1 MANNYISVFG
11 QNTQSTDILNPIGQP
26 GKYYRYSDVQWSGT
40 STVRTNGA
48 GFQSTASSIQYNTAL
63 RQASFISTLMAEI
76 IVQRY
81 GALLDDVHINMS
93 TETEA
98 NKSMTQKISYIASTL
113 SGNSNNWLLANE
125 VYTAAIRNGAVTL
138 SKVDLTTLRTEFAS
152 LTTPCT
158 FNSTVTFAQSVTF
171 NNKATFSD
179 ASFNKPPVLS
189 ADANSVLW
197 KGILTNDRTISIKQN
212 ASQTSDISVTLP
224 SKAGTLALTTDKVS
238 SAKNADN
245 AGHAST
251 AAEADVAYSIFI
263 EKYTPYQRINDTQIN
278 ITTPLKYNTL
288 YVLNYSIKFTGTSA
302 GSTITKTACKT
313 CTFRLPQN
321 YSISSSNIFYIDTFT
336 ANPLGRWVELC
347 EIYLL
352 YANSVWSLMLEPT
365 TLETDSNYSS
375 RAATFGDESALLM
388 SLGTVGR
395 TSN

>member
-48 GFQSTASSIQYNTAL
+48 GFQSAASSIQYNTAL

-81 GALLDDVHINMS
+81 GALLDNVHINMS

-98 NKSMTQKISYIASTL
+98 DKSMTKKISYIASVL

-171 NNKATFSD
+171 N
-179 ASFNKPPVLS
+179 KPPVLS
-189 ADANSVLW
+189 ADANSILW

-212 ASQTSDISVTLP
+212 TAQTSDISVTLP
-224 SKAGTLALTTDKVS
+224 SKAGTLALLTDKVS
-238 SAKNADN
+238 SATNADN
-245 AGHAST
+245 AQHAST

-263 EKYTPYQRINDTQIN
+263 EKYTQSSANTNQIGLGN
-278 ITTPLKYNTL
+278 LATNTAYMLTYN
-288 YVLNYSIKFTGTSA
+288 VQISQ
-302 GSTITKTACKT
+302 GSVTKDITKTCI
-313 CTFRLPQN
+313 FRIPANGMPINSGLYIIDSFIYYASQVTYAN
-321 YSISSSNIFYIDTFT
+321 YFLTLYFNNGLYFVSPT
-336 ANPLGRWVELC
+336 ANKLNGETPTIKFGQYGAQLIKLGV
-347 EIYLL
+347 I
-352 YANSVWSLMLEPT
+352 
-365 TLETDSNYSS
+365 
-375 RAATFGDESALLM
+375 
-388 SLGTVGR
+388 GR
-395 TSN
+395 TELV

>member
-26 GKYYRYSDVQWSGT
+26 GKYYRYSDVQWSET

-81 GALLDDVHINMS
+81 GALLDNVHINMS

-158 FNSTVTFAQSVTF
+158 FNSTVTFTQSVTF

-179 ASFNKPPVLS
+179 TSFNKPPVLS
-189 ADANSVLW
+189 ADANSILW

-212 ASQTSDISVTLP
+212 VAQTSDISVTLP
-224 SKAGTLALTTDKVS
+224 SKTGTLALLTDKVS
-238 SAKNADN
+238 SATNADN

-263 EKYTPYQRINDTQIN
+263 EKYTQSSANTNQIGLGN
-278 ITTPLKYNTL
+278 LATNTAYMLTYN
-288 YVLNYSIKFTGTSA
+288 VQISQ
-302 GSTITKTACKT
+302 GSVTKDITKTCI
-313 CTFRLPQN
+313 FRIPANGMPINSGLYIIDSFIYWVSQGTYAN
-321 YSISSSNIFYIDTFT
+321 YYLTLGFNNGLYFVSTT
-336 ANPLGRWVELC
+336 ANKLNGETPTIKFGQYGAQLIKLGV
-347 EIYLL
+347 I
-352 YANSVWSLMLEPT
+352 
-365 TLETDSNYSS
+365 
-375 RAATFGDESALLM
+375 
-388 SLGTVGR
+388 GR
-395 TSN
+395 TESV

>member
-81 GALLDDVHINMS
+81 GALLDNVHINMS

-158 FNSTVTFAQSVTF
+158 FNSTVTFTQSVTF

-179 ASFNKPPVLS
+179 TSFNKPPVLS
-189 ADANSVLW
+189 ADANRVLW

-238 SAKNADN
+238 SATNADN

-251 AAEADVAYSIFI
+251 AAEADVSYSLFI
-263 EKYTPYQRINDTQIN
+263 EKYTQSSANTNQIGLGN
-278 ITTPLKYNTL
+278 LATNTAYMLTYN
-288 YVLNYSIKFTGTSA
+288 VQISQ
-302 GSTITKTACKT
+302 GSVTKDITKTCI
-313 CTFRLPQN
+313 FRIPANGMSINSGLYIIDSFIYWVSQGTYAN
-321 YSISSSNIFYIDTFT
+321 YYLALGFNNGLYFVSTT
-336 ANPLGRWVELC
+336 ANKLNGETPTIKFGQYGAQLIKLGV
-347 EIYLL
+347 I
-352 YANSVWSLMLEPT
+352 
-365 TLETDSNYSS
+365 
-375 RAATFGDESALLM
+375 
-388 SLGTVGR
+388 GR
-395 TSN
+395 TELV